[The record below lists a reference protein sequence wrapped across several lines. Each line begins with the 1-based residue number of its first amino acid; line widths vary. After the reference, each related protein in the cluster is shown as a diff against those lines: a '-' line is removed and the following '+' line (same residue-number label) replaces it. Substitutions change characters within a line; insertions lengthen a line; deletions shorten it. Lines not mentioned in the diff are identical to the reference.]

1 MTPQSFLNM
10 LGCKIAH
17 SPSVPP
23 PLQLQQRLQT
33 FHSSFASQSEL
44 TQLRTKQAM
53 ALVEPRE
60 GNTGSTAAQGGGK
73 HVPRCAL
80 LLTKPNIFH
89 RSTPLL
95 ISYNGC
101 LSCLLLACSV
111 TVAALTARIQSLIP
125 HFQKHNKDN
134 HGRLAL
140 CVCVCVC
147 VSVCMC
153 VSVCV
158 FLCVCVCLCLCV
170 CFCVC
175 VCVFCTFHHHLIHGF
190 RLCLTRC
197 STRGSAMPLLQL
209 APPTGVACF
218 PWCRRGASCFSI

>member
-1 MTPQSFLNM
+1 MPVTPQSFLNM

-147 VSVCMC
+147 VCVYVCVC
-153 VSVCV
+153 VCVCVFVCVCVCV
-158 FLCVCVCLCLCV
+158 FLCVCVCV
-170 CFCVC
+170 RVRMCVC
-175 VCVFCTFHHHLIHGF
+175 VCV
-190 RLCLTRC
+190 
-197 STRGSAMPLLQL
+197 
-209 APPTGVACF
+209 
-218 PWCRRGASCFSI
+218 